1 MHHWCLGLA
10 VISGHVKKSLF
21 KKSAVNIWSSLQ
33 PIFVFSLHGNGIA
46 EKGSQ
51 TKIMTLKDHQLHL
64 SQSLLLICCGFHLLP
79 RREAFGVYIYIDTLK
94 FCGVSKNP
102 QGSWGIDMET
112 TPGAIHHR
120 KKQIIRSV
128 FYETHA
134 DSHEALTCTFNIL
147 TVWKWKR
154 MAFFDSF
161 STTNMFSHISP
172 KNSKG
177 VGELMSFQHLGT
189 RSRSIEGNRKLRKP
203 LFHFDALVALCI
215 FFSSLPL

>member
-1 MHHWCLGLA
+1 
-10 VISGHVKKSLF
+10 
-21 KKSAVNIWSSLQ
+21 
-33 PIFVFSLHGNGIA
+33 
-46 EKGSQ
+46 
-51 TKIMTLKDHQLHL
+51 MTLNDHQLHL

-79 RREAFGVYIYIDTLK
+79 RREAFGVYIYIYIDTLK

>member
-1 MHHWCLGLA
+1 MGNRYGNTRCY
-10 VISGHVKKSLF
+10 SPQEKT
-21 KKSAVNIWSSLQ
+21 NNT
-33 PIFVFSLHGNGIA
+33 FS
-46 EKGSQ
+46 
-51 TKIMTLKDHQLHL
+51 
-64 SQSLLLICCGFHLLP
+64 F
-79 RREAFGVYIYIDTLK
+79 
-94 FCGVSKNP
+94 
-102 QGSWGIDMET
+102 
-112 TPGAIHHR
+112 
-120 KKQIIRSV
+120 

-161 STTNMFSHISP
+161 STTKMFSHISP

-189 RSRSIEGNRKLRKP
+189 RPRSIEGNRKLRKP

-215 FFSSLPL
+215 FFSSSPLQLHKMTSETVKR